1 MIVAE
6 RKSID
11 EISRMIADYEN
22 VLVMG
27 CNTCVAVCHTGG
39 EKEANILAQILR
51 MKAKMDGREQS
62 IEDVSVERQC
72 EKEFVDLI
80 SEKIKAADCLLSVAC
95 GIGPQTIVG
104 MFPDKIVLPGVNT
117 TFLGQPTEMGIWE
130 ERCGGCGNCVLHLT
144 AGICPIVRCSKSM
157 LNGPCGGSQNGKCE
171 VGTDNDCAWQLIYD
185 RLTALDRLEAMD
197 VITPPKDWTTA
208 RHGGPRKMVREDL
221 LIDDATQEG
230 KDGKKKDDKKKAK
243 QPLQKEGDK

>member
-11 EISRMIADYEN
+11 EISSMIADCKS
-22 VLVMG
+22 VLVVG

-39 EKEANILAQILR
+39 EKEANILAQTLR

-72 EKEFVDLI
+72 EKEFVDLV
-80 SEKIKAADCLLSVAC
+80 SERIKAADCVLSVA
-95 GIGPQTIVG
+95 
-104 MFPDKIVLPGVNT
+104 MFPEKIVLPGVNT
-117 TFLGQPTEMGIWE
+117 TFYGQPTAMGIWE
-130 ERCGGCGNCVLHLT
+130 ERCGGCGDCVLHLT

-171 VGTDNDCAWQLIYD
+171 VGTDIDCAWQLIYD
-185 RLTALDRLEAMD
+185 RLAALGRLEAMD
-197 VITPPKDWTTA
+197 EITPPKDWASA

-221 LIDDATQEG
+221 LIDDTTEES
-230 KDGKKKDDKKKAK
+230 KEGKKKEDKKKDE
-243 QPLQKEGDK
+243 QPAEKEGGK

>member
-11 EISRMIADYEN
+11 ELSKMIADCKN

-39 EKEANILAQILR
+39 EKEANILAQTLR
-51 MKAKMDGREQS
+51 MKAKMDEREQNIS
-62 IEDVSVERQC
+62 DVSVERQC
-72 EKEFVDLI
+72 EKEFIDIV
-80 SEKIKAADCLLSVAC
+80 SERIEAADCVLSVAC

-104 MFPDKIVLPGVNT
+104 MFPEKIVLPGVNT
-117 TFLGQPTEMGIWE
+117 TFYGQPTEMGIWE
-130 ERCGGCGNCVLHLT
+130 ERCGGCGDCVLHLT

-185 RLTALDRLEAMD
+185 RLAALGRLDAMD
-197 VITPPKDWTTA
+197 EITPPKDWTNA

-221 LIDDATQEG
+221 LIDDTAEEG
-230 KDGKKKDDKKKAK
+230 GEKEEKKKD
-243 QPLQKEGDK
+243 KEPPKEEGGK